1 MAEISAKDVKALRER
16 TGAGMMDC
24 KKALGEAAGDVER
37 AIELLRERGLAK
49 AAKREGRATT
59 EGAVAIALA
68 GPAAGIAE
76 LGCETDF
83 VAKTRDFQA
92 LAGEVAA
99 AVAAD
104 ASLTSVAAA
113 LEARVGGRTL
123 ADRIAEAVGKLG
135 ENVQLKRVGRVVV
148 EGPGHT
154 GGYVHAGGR
163 LGVVLGL
170 ATRGGGDAVDG
181 LARDLAMHVAAADP
195 APVAVD
201 RDGVPPELV
210 EKERAIFRRQA
221 EQEGKPAKILDRIVD
236 GKVSKFFSDVCL
248 LEQAFVKDPDRTVAQ
263 LLEDAGARIGGDV
276 RVTGFVRFRLGEG
289 SAE

>member
-1 MAEISAKDVKALRER
+1 MAEISAQDVKALRER

-24 KKALGEAAGDVER
+24 KKALGEAAGNVER

-59 EGAVAIALA
+59 EGTVAIALA

-83 VAKTRDFQA
+83 VAKTDDFQS
-92 LAGEVAA
+92 LAAEIAA

-104 ASLTSVAAA
+104 ARLTSPAAA
-113 LEARVGGRTL
+113 LEARVGGRKL
-123 ADRIAEAVGKLG
+123 SDRIAEAVGKLG
-135 ENVQLKRVGRVVV
+135 ENVQLKRVGRVAVD
-148 EGPGHT
+148 GAGRT

-163 LGVVLGL
+163 LGVVIGL
-170 ATRGGGDAVDG
+170 ATRGSGEAVDG
-181 LARDLAMHVAAADP
+181 LARDIAMHVAAADP

-201 RDGVPPELV
+201 RAGVPAELV

-221 EQEGKPAKILDRIVD
+221 EQEGKPAKILDRIVE
-236 GKVSKFFSDVCL
+236 GKIAKFYSDVCL
-248 LEQAFVKDPDRTVAQ
+248 LEQAFVKDPDRTIAQ
-263 LLEDAGARIGGDV
+263 LLKDAGAKIGSDV
-276 RVTGFVRFRLGEG
+276 RVTGFARFRLGEG